1 VNLPRWPRLYFSRYY
16 VCMPSIKARF
26 QHSIPAVKPSI
37 LFPSFPACI
46 WTMCGRIPSA
56 VVKTYSRHL
65 SLRSKLPPNL
75 TPNSRYANHCPNLCQ
90 PSTPTPETTPPSNRN
105 GVFTLTQAQQNYAR
119 ERVNQVTM
127 KKVQDAP
134 NMVSVTSLVNS
145 ILS

>member
-1 VNLPRWPRLYFSRYY
+1 MDYVRENSFSSRENLLT
-16 VCMPSIKARF
+16 
-26 QHSIPAVKPSI
+26 
-37 LFPSFPACI
+37 PSFLALQAS
-46 WTMCGRIPSA
+46 TKFDS
-56 VVKTYSRHL
+56 H
-65 SLRSKLPPNL
+65 
-75 TPNSRYANHCPNLCQ
+75 RYANHCPNLCQ

-105 GVFTLTQAQQNYAR
+105 EVFTLTQAQQNYAR